1 MNTINAFVDC
11 GISENTA
18 AESFLL
24 SLFNELVLGISEDR
38 TVESVCFSGSD
49 IFFRDSCGALHS
61 LNFLRVLVP
70 ENVRV
75 LVRGS

>member
-11 GISENTA
+11 GISENSA
-18 AESFLL
+18 AESLLL
-24 SLFNELVLGISEDR
+24 SLFNELVLCVSEDR
-38 TVESVCFSGSD
+38 TVESVCFPGSN

-75 LVRGS
+75 LIGGS